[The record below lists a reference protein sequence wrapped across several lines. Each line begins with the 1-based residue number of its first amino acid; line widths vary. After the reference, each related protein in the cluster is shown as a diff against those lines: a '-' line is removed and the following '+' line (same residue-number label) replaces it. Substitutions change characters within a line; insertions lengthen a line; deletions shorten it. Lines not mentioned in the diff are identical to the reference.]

1 MGRRR
6 RLLEELIGCL
16 LYQPR
21 RPRDWAPLIQLASET
36 LTIGTLADTVLG
48 SDLEPD
54 LAIEVKDLFI
64 DVLRRV
70 QKRNERIKDQLAEL
84 LPTLNAIGVQPI
96 LMRGIARIISSP
108 DERSRL
114 LSDIDLLVPA
124 ERRRDCAE
132 ALGKLDYQPLPGVD
146 EQPLPLVLGRS
157 RDVGSVDMH
166 TILQPF
172 YLQLGF
178 DRIAP
183 FCSNIAVETGTALLP
198 DPTCQLLFYVVHD
211 QLHDGDY
218 WRGLIDVRH
227 MVDIAHAV
235 DDGVNW
241 DRLESFFSNR
251 FATNALH
258 LQLRTAKSLFKIDIP
273 EQHCGG
279 TWAELQLRR
288 RHLQAEFPFL
298 MQFLTLVSIAVEP
311 PTRSRSSTSFGALDA
326 EPLWK
331 LLPRVLADYLRS
343 PNKGKLRL
351 PR

>member
-1 MGRRR
+1 M
-6 RLLEELIGCL
+6 

-36 LTIGTLADTVLG
+36 LTVGTLADRVLA
-48 SDLEPD
+48 SDLEAD
-54 LAIEVKDLFI
+54 LAVEVKELFI

-70 QKRNERIKDQLAEL
+70 QKRNERIKDQLGEL
-84 LPTLNAIGVQPI
+84 LPALNAVGVRPI
-96 LMRGIARIISSP
+96 LMRGIARVISSAH
-108 DERSRL
+108 ERSRL
-114 LSDIDLLVPA
+114 LSDIDLLIPA
-124 ERRRDCAE
+124 ERRTDCAE
-132 ALGKLDYQPLPGVD
+132 ALGTLGYEPLAGVD

-157 RDVGSVDMH
+157 SDVGSVDVH

-172 YLQLGF
+172 HLQLNF

-183 FCSNIAVETGTALLP
+183 FCNDISVEAGTALMP
-198 DPTCQLLFYVVHD
+198 DATCQLLFCVVHD

-227 MVDIAHAV
+227 MIDTAHVAKHVD
-235 DDGVNW
+235 W
-241 DRLESFFSNR
+241 DRLASFFSNR
-251 FATNALH
+251 FAANALNLH
-258 LQLRTAKSLFKIDIP
+258 LRTAKSIFKVDIP
-273 EQHCGG
+273 ERHCGG
-279 TWAELQLRR
+279 AWAELQLRR
-288 RHLQAEFPFL
+288 RYLQAEFPFL

-311 PTRSRSSTSFGALDA
+311 PTRSRSRTRFETQDA

-343 PNKGKLRL
+343 PNTGKLRL